1 VLKKDKNKF
10 TEVGISPRIIELLQN
25 GEEEALFSKML
36 ATIRRDAPI
45 DFSLPTLTW
54 KESFS
59 QDRIEELFRT
69 LEFRTLG
76 ARLRE
81 VMFGKKKEE
90 PAPEQVGLLLPTEAI
105 DPIEFKKI
113 AIALWVLDSNVTNPT
128 IEDILFFAKAKTFN
142 DASAVILREIETKKL
157 SFIYEQIELPL
168 MAIIEKMQ
176 KRGVKI
182 DVDYLRELSGEY
194 HTLAKALEKKIW
206 EMAGE
211 EFNINSPKQMGVVLF
226 DHMGLALKNHKKT
239 STGVKST
246 KESELEKMRESHPII
261 EEILKY
267 RELQKLLGT
276 YIDTIPTQVGVD
288 GRLHPSFIQAGTTT
302 GRMSSEGPN
311 VQNIPIKSEQGKK
324 IRNAFVAEDG
334 FVLAAFDYSQ
344 IELRIA
350 AFLSGDEKLLQIFR
364 DGGDVHRAVASQVF
378 NVAPEAVDSE
388 MRRKAKVINFGILYG
403 MGINSLRAS
412 LGTSRAEAQEFY
424 NEYFT
429 KFSGIAKY
437 LDKVKAE
444 AARLGYTE
452 TFFGR
457 RRYFEGIRSSIPF
470 IRAAAERTAINAPIQ
485 GTSADIIKIA
495 MARID
500 EYIAREKQE
509 KNIFLLLQVH
519 DELVYEINKKV
530 YEVVAPAI
538 KKIMEGVLEPE
549 KIGGITCVAQSV
561 SGKRWGELQ

>member
-1 VLKKDKNKF
+1 
-10 TEVGISPRIIELLQN
+10 
-25 GEEEALFSKML
+25 
-36 ATIRRDAPI
+36 
-45 DFSLPTLTW
+45 
-54 KESFS
+54 
-59 QDRIEELFRT
+59 
-69 LEFRTLG
+69 
-76 ARLRE
+76 
-81 VMFGKKKEE
+81 
-90 PAPEQVGLLLPTEAI
+90 
-105 DPIEFKKI
+105 
-113 AIALWVLDSNVTNPT
+113 
-128 IEDILFFAKAKTFN
+128 
-142 DASAVILREIETKKL
+142 
-157 SFIYEQIELPL
+157 
-168 MAIIEKMQ
+168 
-176 KRGVKI
+176 
-182 DVDYLRELSGEY
+182 
-194 HTLAKALEKKIW
+194 
-206 EMAGE
+206 
-211 EFNINSPKQMGVVLF
+211 
-226 DHMGLALKNHKKT
+226 
-239 STGVKST
+239 
-246 KESELEKMRESHPII
+246 
-261 EEILKY
+261 
-267 RELQKLLGT
+267 
-276 YIDTIPTQVGVD
+276 
-288 GRLHPSFIQAGTTT
+288 
-302 GRMSSEGPN
+302 
-311 VQNIPIKSEQGKK
+311 
-324 IRNAFVAEDG
+324 
-334 FVLAAFDYSQ
+334 
-344 IELRIA
+344 
-350 AFLSGDEKLLQIFR
+350 
-364 DGGDVHRAVASQVF
+364 VF

-549 KIGGITCVAQSV
+549 KIGGITCVVQSV